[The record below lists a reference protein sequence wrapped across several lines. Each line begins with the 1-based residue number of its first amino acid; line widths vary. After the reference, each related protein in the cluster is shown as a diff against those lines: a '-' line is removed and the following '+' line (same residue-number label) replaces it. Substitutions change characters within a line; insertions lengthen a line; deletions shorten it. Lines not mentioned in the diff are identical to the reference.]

1 MTGNR
6 AMTSSYWPGLRPVA
20 VGVDG
25 SAAALEAVRWAAAE
39 AECRGVPLRLGYAI
53 SRQSGPWDRAGLG
66 VAARRVL
73 DRAVAAATTAV
84 PGVHVGTSTLQANP
98 VDALVLLTTTAA
110 EVVVLGAGGL
120 PAEVAT
126 RAACP
131 IVVVRGE
138 RTAELVRSGATVV
151 LGADERADA
160 DSPVVRFAFETAARH
175 KAPLHV
181 VRTLAARPLAS
192 ARFPDVEVVDDLVAG
207 PPEQALVA
215 AAREAQLL
223 VVGGRARG
231 GQTGLVLGPVT
242 RAVLRDAGCPVAVV
256 PIHG

>member
-1 MTGNR
+1 MT
-6 AMTSSYWPGLRPVA
+6 TSYWPGVRPVA

-66 VAARRVL
+66 SAAQQVL
-73 DRAVAAATTAV
+73 DRAVTAAIAAV

-131 IVVVRGE
+131 LVVVRGS
-138 RTAELVRSGATVV
+138 RTAELVRSGSTIV

-160 DSPVVRFAFETAARH
+160 DSPVVRFAFETAERH

-181 VRTLAARPLAS
+181 VRTAAAPPYAS
-192 ARFPDVEVVDDLVAG
+192 SRFPDVEVVDEVVDG

-215 AAREAQLL
+215 AARQAQLL

-231 GQTGLVLGPVT
+231 GPTGLVLGPVT
-242 RAVLRDAGCPVAVV
+242 RAVLRDASCPVAVV
-256 PIHG
+256 PIRG